1 MLIDAFDDYF
11 LGEPGIII
19 YSNGNLGVLDGTP
32 MSSAQ
37 AEKLAGIETGANNYT
52 HPAYTAATAAA
63 VKVGRDATGHV
74 VIGNALTASDVG
86 ASATDH
92 THDADDITS
101 GTLDTA
107 RIPNLAASKITY
119 GTMSQL
125 RVQPIYYQAHG
136 SGSINLTA
144 GIITKVTLVSEGAL
158 SSGSDLVI
166 ASGGI
171 KITTAGRYRITAS
184 AYVQNVDTA
193 ACGRGV
199 YVCKVAS
206 SGAFSATTE
215 IFSGVDVDD
224 TKGASSGA
232 ICCGPKIVECAAN
245 DIVYLAA
252 RSISAPGTCYQD
264 NVSTY
269 LLIERLS

>member
-1 MLIDAFDDYF
+1 
-11 LGEPGIII
+11 
-19 YSNGNLGVLDGTP
+19 
-32 MSSAQ
+32 
-37 AEKLAGIETGANNYT
+37 
-52 HPAYTAATAAA
+52 
-63 VKVGRDATGHV
+63 VGRDATGHV

-92 THDADDITS
+92 THDAGDITS
-101 GTLDTA
+101 GTLSTA
-107 RIPNLAASKITY
+107 RISSLSASKITY

-136 SGSINLTA
+136 SGTINLTA
-144 GIITKVTLVSEGAL
+144 GTSTKVTLVSEGAL
-158 SSGSDLVI
+158 SSGSGLAI

-184 AYVQNVDTA
+184 AYVQNADTA
-193 ACGRGV
+193 AYGRGV

-206 SGAFSATTE
+206 SGAFSATAE
-215 IFSGVDVDD
+215 IFSAVDARV
-224 TKGASSGA
+224 GASSGA

-252 RSISAPGTCYQD
+252 RSINAAGTCYQD

-269 LLIERLS
+269 LLVERLS